1 VIDDPDTYGFFR
13 SATGEP
19 VDRNVS
25 TALHDNID
33 RVPNANQMIEAIIL
47 IFANV
52 CLSTKSNQLK
62 LMDLGLLDEI
72 KKLL

>member
-1 VIDDPDTYGFFR
+1 M
-13 SATGEP
+13 
-19 VDRNVS
+19 DRNAS